1 MSQSSS
7 SALARKKATRTAA
20 MKAVGR
26 SIFLNVVCSYLLYR
40 TFTPQFPSGSLYPLA
55 LSGLSPLMGLIYG
68 IVRERAIDFI
78 GFFAAE
84 DIAVSLLSL
93 VLAHS
98 EISALVGR
106 SLQNAVLGVIF
117 LISLMLDKPL
127 VLYIARQFLTGNDP
141 QARLRFDFV
150 VAQPDAKRVYRT
162 LTWGW
167 SAALFAKSAGSVVLA
182 MTLRTQNYLIVS
194 PLWVCMSDA
203 LLVWWSVSYGYR
215 RLRHYVGEVELLPE
229 EAVTPVLNGT
239 V

>member
-1 MSQSSS
+1 
-7 SALARKKATRTAA
+7 
-20 MKAVGR
+20 MKAVGQ

-40 TFTPQFPSGSLYPLA
+40 MFAPRLPSGSLYPLA
-55 LSGLSPLMGLIYG
+55 LSGLPPLIGLIYG
-68 IVRERAIDFI
+68 IIRQRAIDFI

-84 DIAVSLLSL
+84 DIAVSMVSL

-117 LISLMLDKPL
+117 LVSLMLDKPL

-150 VAQPDAKRVYRT
+150 VAQSDAKRVYRT

-194 PLWVCMSDA
+194 PIWVCISDA
-203 LLVWWSVSYGYR
+203 LLVWGSVNYGYR
-215 RLRHYVGEVELLPE
+215 RLRHYVGEAESLPE
-229 EAVTPVLNGT
+229 EAVTAALNGT

>member
-1 MSQSSS
+1 MTQP
-7 SALARKKATRTAA
+7 SALVLAGRRATRNVV
-20 MKAVGR
+20 MKAMGR

-40 TFTPQFPSGSLYPLA
+40 MSAPRFPSGSLYPLA
-55 LSGLSPLMGLIYG
+55 LSGLPPLIGLICG
-68 IVRERAIDFI
+68 IIRQRAIDFI

-84 DIAVSLLSL
+84 DIAVSLVSL
-93 VLAHS
+93 VLAHG

-106 SLQNAVLGVIF
+106 SLQNAVLGVVF
-117 LISLMLDKPL
+117 LISLGLDKPL

-141 QARLRFDFV
+141 LARLRFDFV
-150 VAQPDAKRVYRT
+150 IAQPDAKRVYRT

-194 PLWVCMSDA
+194 PIWVCISDA

-215 RLRHYVGEVELLPE
+215 SLRHYVGNAESLLE
-229 EAVTPVLNGT
+229 ESVTPALNST
-239 V
+239 I